1 MFGRQSRAAWTAGLL
16 ATFVGAG
23 VLGGAPASAVAGD
36 QAKDGAYSFTAK
48 LDIGGKRSC
57 SAALVEQD
65 WLITAAS
72 CFADNPAK
80 SLKVAAGA
88 PKLKTTATVGRTDLA
103 GTGGVVANVVEL
115 VPRDD
120 RDVVMA
126 RLDKPVTG
134 VTPVALGSTAPA
146 QGEQLRVAGYGRTKT
161 EWFPN
166 RLHTAPFTVGAVK
179 ATSLDL
185 AGATADAAVCKGD
198 TGGPAFRETN
208 GRIELAAVNSQ
219 SWQTG
224 CLGAN
229 PAETRKGAVD
239 TRVDDIAGWMQAVF
253 SRDLLKGVDWKNAEY
268 LASGYFTGGSA
279 GGTRRMD
286 LLVRWA
292 DGSVTLYQGADH
304 KDPKY
309 PFSAVHKL
317 ADAGST
323 FKYVRAITA
332 GRFAADGT
340 DGLIVRW
347 VDGEVTQYTHV
358 DAKGFHDEKMLA
370 KPKNG
375 VWENAK
381 LITAGRYTGNDLR
394 DDLLVVWA
402 NGSVS
407 IYSDLGANGVGKEKQ
422 IQKANTTWP
431 HAEQIGSGDFTGKGT
446 NDLMVRWSDGEATI
460 YPGVDTAGFH
470 GEIMVRKPKE
480 AWSNAQ
486 LITVGAFAANVV
498 PNDVL
503 VRWSNGN
510 VSMYTGVDKAG
521 THAEVQLVG

>member
-1 MFGRQSRAAWTAGLL
+1 MFGRQSRAAWAAGLL
-16 ATFVGAG
+16 AGVVGAG
-23 VLGGAPASAVAGD
+23 VLGGTPASAVEGD
-36 QAKDGAYSFTAK
+36 QAQDGAYSFTAK
-48 LDIGGKRSC
+48 LDIGGKQSC
-57 SAALVEQD
+57 SAALVDQE

-80 SLKVAAGA
+80 SLKIAAGA
-88 PKLKTTATVGRTDLA
+88 PKLKTTAVIGRTDLN

-126 RLDKPVTG
+126 KLDKPVTG
-134 VTPVALGSTAPA
+134 VTPVAIGSTAPA
-146 QGEQLRVAGYGRTKT
+146 QGEELRVAGYGRTKS

-166 RLHTAPFTVGAVK
+166 RLHTAQFTVGGVK

-185 AGATADAAVCKGD
+185 VGKSADAAVCKGD
-198 TGGPAFRETN
+198 TGGPAFREAN

-239 TRVDDIAGWMQAVF
+239 TRVDDLVGWMQSLL
-253 SRDLLKGVDWKNAEY
+253 SRGLLSKANWKNAEY

-279 GGTRRMD
+279 NGTRRMD

-292 DGSVTLYQGADH
+292 DDSVTLYQGADH
-304 KDPKY
+304 SDPKY
-309 PFSAVHKL
+309 PFSAVYKL

-323 FKYVRAITA
+323 FKHVRAITA
-332 GRFAADGT
+332 GRFSADGT
-340 DGLIVRW
+340 DGVIIRW
-347 VDGEVTQYTHV
+347 VDGEVSQYTHV

-381 LITAGRYTGNDLR
+381 LITAGRYTGNALR
-394 DDLLVVWA
+394 DDLLVVWV

-407 IYSDLGANGVGKEKQ
+407 IYSDLGANALGKETQ
-422 IQKANTTWP
+422 ILKANSTWT
-431 HAEQIGSGDFTGKGT
+431 HAEQIGSGEFTGSRT
-446 NDLMVRWSDGEATI
+446 SDLMVRWSDGEGTI
-460 YPGVDTAGFH
+460 YSGVDTAGLH

-480 AWSNAQ
+480 TWTNAK

-503 VRWSNGN
+503 VRWSDGN